1 MLLNTDL
8 HGQNIG
14 RKMTCAEFIDN
25 LAELND
31 GENFPRDV
39 LKSLYQAIKGHPL
52 EWALY
57 VMDKYSIPTKNLII
71 ASTVTVTT
79 IRLNR
84 NQKETTT
91 CLVCRSG

>member
-31 GENFPRDV
+31 GENFSKDV

-57 VMDKYSIPTKNLII
+57 
-71 ASTVTVTT
+71 
-79 IRLNR
+79 
-84 NQKETTT
+84 
-91 CLVCRSG
+91 